1 LKKTNIEKN
10 WGLKKGVIDFVAVV
24 QRVCVCVCCVREF
37 NLMKIIIIKIIIIII
52 EYKDRNE
59 VGRDG

>member
-37 NLMKIIIIKIIIIII
+37 NLMKIIIII
-52 EYKDRNE
+52 EYKDR
-59 VGRDG
+59 